1 MTVIPYTF
9 ERRPDTGV
17 NNVKLGVWLFLA
29 SEVMFFGGLFSAY
42 FMLRAGAESWPHGPA
57 VLNLGLGLTNTVV
70 LLAGTGVF
78 TRAVRAARS
87 GRADP
92 IRRFLALSGL
102 LAVAFL
108 GIKGFEYSRE
118 IGAGLV
124 PRTSTFF
131 ALYYTLTA
139 VHALHVLG
147 GLLLSIWLW
156 TTSPSAW
163 QTAPRHVV
171 NRLEAAAMYWYFV
184 DAIWVMIVLLMYV
197 A

>member
-1 MTVIPYTF
+1 MSAIPYTF

-42 FMLRAGAESWPHGPA
+42 FMLRAGATSWPHGPD
-57 VLNLGLGLTNTVV
+57 VLSLPLGSINTVV
-70 LLAGTGVF
+70 LLTASAVF
-78 TRAVRAARS
+78 TVAVRAAQA
-87 GRADP
+87 GRQER
-92 IRRFLALSGL
+92 IRRL
-102 LAVAFL
+102 LAFSMLLCLAFL
-108 GIKGFEYSRE
+108 GIKSLEYARE
-118 IGAGLV
+118 IAAGLV

-139 VHALHVLG
+139 VHALHVIAG
-147 GLLLSIWLW
+147 IILSLWLW
-156 TTSPSAW
+156 TTSPPAW
-163 QTAPRHVV
+163 RAAPARVV

-184 DAIWVMIVLLMYV
+184 DAIWLIIVLLMYV